1 MFKAKIYEGRGGG
14 FFTKWLFIAKQ
25 IMSQNFKEI

>member
-1 MFKAKIYEGRGGG
+1 MFKAKIYEGRER

-25 IMSQNFKEI
+25 IMSQNFREI